1 MRQKPHPVSLRGPKG
16 RGNLIRHVLD
26 FFADFILERR
36 ARSDDASM
44 ILLNIL

>member
-26 FFADFILERR
+26 FFAEFILER
-36 ARSDDASM
+36 SDGPAMTMS
-44 ILLNIL
+44 